1 MGISVDVFV
10 KTYKATSKAKD
21 KTFEDFIAKHMTT
34 TYIPYL
40 TKVAYCQ
47 DIVEKTS
54 HRVIGENRNFVTV
67 NSPNRHLFFTMKLI
81 ELYTDIEFNTYE
93 KVDKDNNISIDYDK
107 LKECGA
113 APVLISAIPE
123 EEFDEFTT
131 ILTMVI
137 DDFYQNEYSLTA
149 LAYNAKES
157 LSLSEEVINSVIDD
171 LTKQAE

>member
-54 HRVIGENRNFVTV
+54 HRIIDHNKKIVKVS
-67 NSPNRHLFFTMKLI
+67 SPNRHLFFTMKLI

>member
-1 MGISVDVFV
+1 MGISVDVFI

-54 HRVIGENRNFVTV
+54 HRIIDRNRKIVKV
-67 NSPNRHLFFTMKLI
+67 SSPSRHLFFTMKLI

-93 KVDKDNNISIDYDK
+93 EVDKDNNISIDYDK

-123 EEFDEFTT
+123 EELDEFTT

>member
-21 KTFEDFIAKHMTT
+21 KTFEDFIAKHITT

-54 HRVIGENRNFVTV
+54 HRVAGKNRNFVTV